1 MKTLKLLALGS
12 ALLGV
17 TQVTQGSVLLGFN
30 SFSEN
35 SGDVDNTPNE
45 AQSGWSG
52 SIDHAGQGFVADG
65 GSEDGFYGEDW
76 DQPGIGHMIYS
87 TPPTTNNGYIDGA
100 VGVKFS
106 GVAGTPGS
114 IDALLFDAASVGSLS
129 TFNVSW
135 NFWDNVGQSN
145 LLASSNSGNLT
156 VGPGV
161 SSNDTGNYADFAI
174 NLGSFFLPAGGYFE
188 IFWNRV
194 TGPATFKLDNIALVP
209 EPGSMLGL
217 GCLVG
222 FGTLLRSRRR
232 TGPAVIA

>member
-65 GSEDGFYGEDW
+65 GSDDGFYGKDW

-87 TPPTTNNGYIDGA
+87 TPPTINNGYIDGA
-100 VGVKFS
+100 V
-106 GVAGTPGS
+106 T
-114 IDALLFDAASVGSLS
+114 DAD
-129 TFNVSW
+129 
-135 NFWDNVGQSN
+135 
-145 LLASSNSGNLT
+145 GNLWNARWGGAA
-156 VGPGV
+156 VVCHAPDGRV
-161 SSNDTGNYADFAI
+161 IAKVD
-174 NLGSFFLPAGGYFE
+174 LPATQTSCPAFVPGG
-188 IFWNRV
+188 IAV
-194 TGPATFKLDNIALVP
+194 TSAWQGMGPKKRSADPQAGRTFLARIEVRPKY
-209 EPGSMLGL
+209 EPH
-217 GCLVG
+217 
-222 FGTLLRSRRR
+222 
-232 TGPAVIA
+232 VIL